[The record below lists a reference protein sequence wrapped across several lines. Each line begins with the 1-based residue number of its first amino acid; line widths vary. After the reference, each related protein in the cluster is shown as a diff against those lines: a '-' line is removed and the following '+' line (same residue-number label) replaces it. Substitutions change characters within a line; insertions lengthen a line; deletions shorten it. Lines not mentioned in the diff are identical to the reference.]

1 MDANLTADAILT
13 KPGVGLRSL
22 IPLAQAARP
31 RQWIKNFACFA
42 GLVFSGR
49 MFEPAAIVE
58 SILAFAGFCLA
69 ASAVYLLNDVVDRR
83 MDRLNPSKRDRPIA
97 SGLVPVSWALGASG
111 VLAVGA
117 LGTTIWLAPICLMV
131 LALYLVMNVA
141 YSLRLKHTVLLDVLI
156 IAFGFVLRVLYG
168 VYAIEVKPTS
178 WIVLC
183 MFFLALF
190 LGFAKRRGEM
200 HLMGDDEPF
209 RRPVLSKYRI
219 SFLDL
224 MLGNDG
230 HPGDPLLCPL
240 HRHRAPGKCLA
251 RGDSSAGHVRGFPLH
266 AAGHGRGRG
275 RGSREAAGH
284 GPHPARH
291 GSPLGRLLR
300 AGPLLEDPAFQPS
313 EPRPGLA
320 LHLSYRASATAAGW
334 RRIHVDLIRGR
345 SLPQDRGDVPSR
357 AAGRGIVSNQRP
369 APRRRRTASVS
380 CSVEGLRISR
390 LTRSR
395 SAAERA
401 GCCPFMPGT
410 SPA

>member
-31 RQWIKNFACFA
+31 RQWIKNLACFA

-49 MFEPAAIVE
+49 MFEPVAIVE

-83 MDRLNPSKRDRPIA
+83 LDRLNPSKRDRPIA

-111 VLAVGA
+111 LLAVGA
-117 LGTTIWLAPICLMV
+117 LGTTIRLASICLMV
-131 LALYLVMNVA
+131 LTLYLAVNVA

-200 HLMGDDEPF
+200 HLMGEAEPF

-219 SFLDL
+219 GYLDL
-224 MLGNDG
+224 MLGMTATLAILCYALYTVTGHRGNASLVVTVPLVTYGVSRYMLLVTVDG
-230 HPGDPLLCPL
+230 EGEAPEKLLVTDRIL
-240 HRHRAPGKCLA
+240 
-251 RGDSSAGHVRGFPLH
+251 
-266 AAGHGRGRG
+266 
-275 RGSREAAGH
+275 
-284 GPHPARH
+284 
-291 GSPLGRLLR
+291 LGT
-300 AGPLLEDPAFQPS
+300 G
-313 EPRPGLA
+313 A
-320 LHLSYRASATAAGW
+320 LWVASCVLV
-334 RRIHVDLIRGR
+334 IYSKIQLF
-345 SLPQDRGDVPSR
+345 
-357 AAGRGIVSNQRP
+357 
-369 APRRRRTASVS
+369 
-380 CSVEGLRISR
+380 
-390 LTRSR
+390 
-395 SAAERA
+395 AE
-401 GCCPFMPGT
+401 
-410 SPA
+410 